1 MPPLSGTGMDEASL
15 PSGFPIAGVVPLQ
28 AFVNVPLKGRCVF
41 DPARNILPV
50 LIQQFPQDNTG
61 LTVLL
66 IAEVDTVPKATFAGR
81 VG

>member
-1 MPPLSGTGMDEASL
+1 MNHAAL
-15 PSGFPIAGVVPLQ
+15 PAGFPIAGIVPLK
-28 AFVNVPLKGRCVF
+28 ASVNVPLKGHCVF

-50 LIQQFPQDNTG
+50 PVQQFPQNNTG

-66 IAEVDTVPKATFAGR
+66 IAEVDTVPKATFTGR